1 MQYRR
6 DGKRLPNLQPAGWDK
21 LVVMATLVAL
31 PVEKYLRTTY
41 HPDREYVDGQLVE
54 RNVGEYF
61 HGRLQSLLG
70 ALLVSRERHGRFRTF
85 TETRIRIGPRRYRI
99 PDICVVALPHN
110 VSSILERADL
120 AIEIV
125 SPDDRFS
132 SMLEK
137 IAEYLQAGVAHVW
150 IADPYQRVAFEADSA
165 GVREAPS
172 HRVTTSLTGEVD
184 FGELFAALDEP
195 AD

>member
-1 MQYRR
+1 
-6 DGKRLPNLQPAGWDK
+6 
-21 LVVMATLVAL
+21 MATLVAV
-31 PVEKYLRTTY
+31 PVEEYLQTTY

-61 HGRLQSLLG
+61 HGRLQTLLA
-70 ALLVSRERHGRFRTF
+70 ALLVSRERQRRYRVI
-85 TETRIRIGPRRYRI
+85 TELRIRTGPTRYRI
-99 PDICVVALPHN
+99 PDLCVVALPHK
-110 VSSILERADL
+110 VSPILEKPDL

-132 SMLEK
+132 RVFEK
-137 IAEYLQAGVAHVW
+137 VAEYLQAGVANVW
-150 IADPYQRVAFEADSA
+150 VVDPYQRVVFEADSA

-172 HRVTTSLTGEVD
+172 HRVTTNLTGEVD

-195 AD
+195 TE

>member
-1 MQYRR
+1 
-6 DGKRLPNLQPAGWDK
+6 
-21 LVVMATLVAL
+21 MATLVAL
-31 PVEKYLRTTY
+31 PVEEYLRTAY

-61 HGRLQSLLG
+61 HGRLQALLA
-70 ALLVSRERHGRFRTF
+70 ALLVSRERQRRYRVI
-85 TETRIRIGPRRYRI
+85 TELRIRIGPARYRI
-99 PDICVVALPHN
+99 PDLCVVALPHK
-110 VSSILERADL
+110 VSPVLEKPDL

-132 SMLEK
+132 SVFEK
-137 IAEYLQAGVAHVW
+137 VAEYLQAGIPNVW
-150 IADPYQRVAFEADSA
+150 VIDPYQRVVFEADSA

-195 AD
+195 AE